1 MGKTAFSPALTRQM
15 VWLAG
20 MLPYQQAAEVFKRIG
35 KRQLCPTSIWEHVK
49 RHGARLTD
57 YVEHQ
62 QELVSVERTVLP
74 AARDDHEQRKGV
86 SMDGGMV
93 HIRDEGWKEMK
104 VGAVYDIGMT
114 AKRDPESG
122 EWAAFACANNTSLT
136 AVLGS
141 VEPFSKALWASAVK
155 ADIPQAIESCVT
167 ADGAPWIWN
176 LTADLFPDST
186 QVVDWYHAVEHLAKA
201 SHALHPDSNDKAKR
215 WLKQRKDDLFQGDIH
230 HITRPLD
237 AAGYSDEARYFHTH
251 KRRMQ
256 YHQFQDE
263 GFLIGSGVVESGIKQ
278 FKQRLTG
285 PGMRWSRQG
294 AERMLVIRAAV
305 LDNSFDALWSAA

>member
-1 MGKTAFSPALTRQM
+1 M

-20 MLPYQQAAEVFKRIG
+20 LVPSYAQAATVFERIG
-35 KRQLCPTSIWEHVK
+35 HTHIPSASIWRQVQTQGEKLK
-49 RHGARLTD
+49 R

-93 HIRDEGWKEMK
+93 HIREEGWKEIK
-104 VGAVYDIGMT
+104 VGAVFDLGMT
-114 AKRDPESG
+114 PKRDPETG
-122 EWAAFACANNTSLT
+122 EWAEYACAQNTSLT
-136 AVLGS
+136 AVLGG

-155 ADIPQAIESCVT
+155 ADIPQAIESSVT
-167 ADGAPWIWN
+167 ADGAAWIWN

-186 QVVDWYHAVEHLAKA
+186 QIVDWYHAVEHLAKA
-201 SHALHPDSNDKAKR
+201 SHTLHPDNDDAAKR

-237 AAGYSDEARYFHTH
+237 AAGYSNEARYFHSH

-278 FKQRLTG
+278 FKQRLAG

-294 AERMLVIRAAV
+294 ADLMLVIRGAV
-305 LDNSFDALWSAA
+305 LDDSFDALWAAA